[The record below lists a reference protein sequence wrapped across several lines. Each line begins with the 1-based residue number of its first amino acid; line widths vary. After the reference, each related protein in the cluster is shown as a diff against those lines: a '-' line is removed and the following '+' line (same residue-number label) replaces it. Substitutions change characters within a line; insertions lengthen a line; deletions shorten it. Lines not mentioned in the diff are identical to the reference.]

1 MRNQNPFFQMEY
13 YDTYDFVA
21 FIHEVAENGFSSSG
35 YYDGF
40 CDFVKKHTDKIFY
53 PFQKVSVLHQFI
65 SFSTYKS
72 FNEDINDVVLDSLIN
87 QEDCVLWVNN
97 ALNVYKISHLDF
109 NAWLDKQSLT
119 IENFENESVILD
131 YYEYLY
137 QTGSLKYLLEKISNE
152 VFFILF
158 LNRHFLY
165 QFNKQISS
173 QIKEIKILDLPEKVK
188 QLFKKDG
195 ILKRTNIPVW
205 SRKAVFYRDRGLCSN
220 CQKDISGLVN
230 IHNAKHFDHII
241 SLACGGL
248 NDISNLQLL
257 CETCNLKK
265 SGNEIQASKIY
276 EKWY

>member
-1 MRNQNPFFQMEY
+1 MQNQHPVFQVEY

-21 FIHEVAENGFSSSG
+21 FIHELAENGFPTPDF
-35 YYDGF
+35 YDGF
-40 CDFVKKHTDKIFY
+40 YDFIKNHTGKIFY

-65 SFSTYKS
+65 SFSVYES
-72 FNEDINDVVLDSLIN
+72 FKENVDDVVLDNVIN
-87 QEDCVLWVNN
+87 QKDYVLWVNS
-97 ALNVYKISHLDF
+97 ALNVHKISHLDF
-109 NAWLDKQSLT
+109 NAWLDKQSLS
-119 IENFENESVILD
+119 IENVNNESVILD
-131 YYEYLY
+131 YYGYLY
-137 QTGSLKYLLEKISNE
+137 KAGSLKYLLEKISNE
-152 VFFILF
+152 VFFVLF

-165 QFNKQISS
+165 LFNKRISP
-173 QIKEIKILDLPEKVK
+173 QTKEIKIIDLPENIK

-195 ILKRTNIPVW
+195 ILKRVNIPVW

-241 SLACGGL
+241 PLAFGGL

-265 SGNEIQASKIY
+265 SGKEIQASKVY